1 MAYTPPTTPAITLNF
16 VDDPYTPPSSPS
28 IVLNFTE
35 GVGPPANDPTTIN
48 TSFFIIL
55 VG

>member
-1 MAYTPPTTPAITLNF
+1 MAYTPPTSPNIDLDFTE
-16 VDDPYTPPSSPS
+16 DPYTPPSSPN
-28 IVLNFTE
+28 IILNFTE
-35 GVGPPANDPTTIN
+35 GAPPPANDPTTIN